1 METHAG
7 THRRAA
13 VRHRAL
19 GGIEGNE
26 LLTMSVAAI
35 LVFLLAAEFLT
46 LLDLRDLLSVHMI
59 LGLVLIPPVLLKLGS
74 TGYRMVRY
82 YTGSPAYRQKGP
94 PLLALR
100 LLAPVL
106 VASTITI
113 FVTGVWLLALGHQS
127 DQVLFIH
134 QASVIVFAVVFG
146 IHLLAYGLRTLR
158 TLRSARRHERP
169 RLAGA
174 GMRSMLIASSLGA
187 GVVLAVVL
195 SSAISAWQGGGPGF
209 H

>member
-1 METHAG
+1 MDTHPD
-7 THRRAA
+7 THIGIR
-13 VRHRAL
+13 VRGRHAL
-19 GGIEGNE
+19 GGVAGNE

-35 LVFLLAAEFLT
+35 LVVLLAAEFLT

-82 YTGSPAYRQKGP
+82 YTRSPAYREEGP
-94 PLLALR
+94 PLLPLR

-106 VASTITI
+106 IVSTATI
-113 FVTGVWLLALGHQS
+113 IVTGVWLLALGHQS
-127 DQVLFIH
+127 DQVLFLH

-158 TLRSARRHERP
+158 TLRSARRERP
-169 RLAGA
+169 PLPGA
-174 GMRSMLIASSLGA
+174 GIRSMLVASSLGA
-187 GVVLAVVL
+187 GVVLAVAL